1 MLRIEPFRKQ
11 RTEYLQVKVVKCG
24 LLYQMSH
31 NNKAFNNIKY
41 KESHRNNAFGGNCVV
56 RQRVDFLIRLF
67 DSTNFRLRTDSQM

>member
-1 MLRIEPFRKQ
+1 
-11 RTEYLQVKVVKCG
+11 
-24 LLYQMSH
+24 MSH